1 MDIARTV
8 YIVHTGVHCTY
19 RCTLYVKG
27 YMYSKHNF
35 LMPSSIIPQV
45 AAVSGDARRALDI
58 ARRATEIAQLE
69 KGAGLVGIPHIDKAV
84 QEMFSSAKIQA
95 VR

>member
-1 MDIARTV
+1 MVQANYV
-8 YIVHTGVHCTY
+8 KLMYIIYVSVY
-19 RCTLYVKG
+19 RCVIATVV
-27 YMYSKHNF
+27 
-35 LMPSSIIPQV
+35 QV

-84 QEMFSSAKIQA
+84 QEMFSSAKIQSIRYSKRLLCTF
-95 VR
+95 VHVGP

>member
-1 MDIARTV
+1 MCSSFTV
-8 YIVHTGVHCTY
+8 VFVAS
-19 RCTLYVKG
+19 L
-27 YMYSKHNF
+27 
-35 LMPSSIIPQV
+35 PQV

-69 KGAGLVGIPHIDKAV
+69 KGVGLIGIPHIDRAV

-95 VR
+95 IR